1 MSTVITPLCFVCF
14 PRLFQPSAIGK
25 DGKEDYGMVAL
36 FPDQVLD
43 TEQWT
48 AVRRAMTQAA
58 KEKFGTKLS
67 DEAFKARLDL
77 PIRDAATKADK
88 WNGFEPGRK
97 YITMKRKKE
106 FDRPQVVDKH
116 GKPILDESLVYP
128 GVVARCGVRFFG
140 YDQSGNVGVGCTLDM
155 VQVIKSGEGVPRLD
169 NRPDAAKVFAENA
182 MDTSD
187 ADALLKEM
195 GIDPSAGS
203 SGGSSGGS
211 SDGLDDDI
219 PF

>member
-1 MSTVITPLCFVCF
+1 MSTVITPLCLLSF
-14 PRLFQPSAIGK
+14 PRLFQPSAIGN

-36 FPDQVLD
+36 IPEQSLE

-67 DEAFKARLDL
+67 DESFKSRLHL
-77 PIRDAATKADK
+77 PIREAAEKSDK

-97 YITMKRKKE
+97 FITMKRKKE
-106 FDRPQVVDKH
+106 FGPPQVVDKF

-128 GVVARCGVRFFG
+128 GVVVRCGVRFFG
-140 YDQSGNVGVGCTLDM
+140 YDTSGNIGVGCTVDM
-155 VQVIKSGEGVPRLD
+155 VQIIKTGEGVPRLD
-169 NRPDAAKVFAENA
+169 NKPDAAKVFAENA
-182 MDTSD
+182 LDTSA

-195 GIDPSAGS
+195 GIDPDAGS
-203 SGGSSGGS
+203 SGVT
-211 SDGLDDDI
+211 SDGMTDLDDDI